1 MSKLEQI
8 KALRKDKDIQFLL
21 DAAYEILLNPIAM
34 FDTNYSLLAYTDV
47 KTDDPIWNE
56 LVSTGTFC
64 LETQKFFANE
74 YFTYYVTNAD
84 KIVVLKSDELK
95 YDRVLAHVFNRDKI
109 KVALLVMVECNTPFT
124 TDDLVVFSA
133 FADKL
138 TAKIRND
145 EHFTAYG
152 RSYHDT
158 YFVKLLDGEIKD
170 TRIYSPHI
178 QILYDGFNSY
188 LYVGVI
194 TVKQSDTQ
202 QGRLEYIRGLLA
214 EKYKSFKFA
223 IYSGFIVMVM
233 SSKNNN
239 FNAKSVLG
247 KFDEFFA
254 QNDILAGISSSFESL
269 YELRMY
275 YDEAVMALKNGID
288 SDSDSDKHVFMY
300 DD

>member
-8 KALRKDKDIQFLL
+8 KALRKDKDIQYLL
-21 DAAYEILLNPIAM
+21 DAAREILLNPIAM
-34 FDTNYSLLAYTDV
+34 FDTNYSLLAYTEV
-47 KTDDPIWNE
+47 ETDDPIWNE
-56 LVSTGTFC
+56 LISTGTFC

-84 KIVVLKSDELK
+84 KLVVLKSDELK

-152 RSYHDT
+152 RAYHED
-158 YFVKLLDGEIKD
+158 YIVKILNGEIKD
-170 TRIYSPHI
+170 TRLYSPHI
-178 QILYDGFNSY
+178 QILYDGFESY
-188 LYVGVI
+188 LYVAAI

-202 QGRLEYIRGLLA
+202 QGRLEYIRNLLF

-223 IYSGFIVMVM
+223 IYSGYIIMVM
-233 SSKNNN
+233 SSKQNS
-239 FNAKSVLG
+239 FNAKNVLG
-247 KFDEFFA
+247 KYDEFFA
-254 QNDILAGISSSFESL
+254 QNDLLAGVSSGFESL

-288 SDSDSDKHVFMY
+288 SDSDMHLFVY